1 MQQKRTQLEI
11 CIFLKLVCVL
21 CCALWASH
29 FMLTK
34 HHGLFHSGRSTSSLC
49 EYCSRSSEQRFPR
62 KVDHMTGHW
71 PARSPGLTPMWFL
84 SMGFGERSGLHTWTT
99 NNRRA
104 WRCHTWCDSK
114 CPRWIFKESC
124 YRRDTTVLTKAYRKW
139 RWLCGS
145 AITNRQDGNYLMST
159 DCNFII
165 HLCLLYLHL

>member
-1 MQQKRTQLEI
+1 MCCVVHCELVILCLQSIMDCSIQDGAPPHYANIARDLLNNAFPGRWTIWLASTQS
-11 CIFLKLVCVL
+11 
-21 CCALWASH
+21 WP
-29 FMLTK
+29 
-34 HHGLFHSGRSTSSLC
+34 HS
-49 EYCSRSSEQRFPR
+49 
-62 KVDHMTGHW
+62 
-71 PARSPGLTPMWFL
+71 MWFL

-124 YRRDTTVLTKAYRKW
+124 FRRDTTVLTKAYRKW

>member
-62 KVDHMTGHW
+62 KVDHMTGQHAVLASLHVISFYW
-71 PARSPGLTPMWFL
+71 VWRKVRS
-84 SMGFGERSGLHTWTT
+84 T
-99 NNRRA
+99 NHGRA
-104 WRCHTWCDSK
+104 GRCHTWCDSK

-124 YRRDTTVLTKAYRKW
+124 FRRDTTVLTKAYRKW